1 MKNNYII
8 ALLSLI
14 IQNIAL
20 GQVASIPVN
29 DNPCGAI
36 NIPLNTSPISS
47 SNVNATGTNGVP
59 NPSCGFYSPSDVWFY
74 IDMPEIGF
82 YIQGPKRIRITASS
96 GTITS
101 GGMAI
106 YMANNCSDSFYESSC
121 NVTSGGLPEILYDN
135 YFGGRLYVR
144 VWSSSPHNSGEIS
157 IKASFLFDSYNEP
170 CNSIDYNPSEYSYGC
185 KYIRFS
191 FGAPNYYNSF
201 PAPECPDPLGLSY
214 FGMREIWFKSYMI
227 DTAVYIERRRL
238 GPYSANL
245 YSSNC
250 EMAVYTGNDCNNLT
264 QYACATQMPTM
275 KLSNLPLGTNIWIRL
290 WVSGFDFVDDG
301 FSYGIC
307 ISRPTFPGT
316 CSNRVNPRS
325 TIDSS
330 AVICRMN
337 FCGTTDSTHTRSTWP
352 GLIDAFSE
360 CGSYIDNNSFVRF
373 VPRFE
378 NFDFKLFIT
387 SSRDSLGMQMMVF
400 SCDTPGL
407 GVVKNHGCY
416 NFMKKNDYPYYI
428 SATGLTPGKVHY
440 MMFDGF
446 GGDVCR
452 YTVFHSYAD
461 LLQNPSL
468 FLFPKD
474 TLTAC
479 GSRYRLNAGYGFQ
492 TYRWSTGDTTS
503 YIDVLNSG
511 WYKCTTSIGGCSG
524 SDSVYVSLVNAD
536 ILQRDTSICLGQALV
551 LRVPLTGS
559 NRIIWSTGQ
568 TTSQINVAPFQTT
581 KYFCTVSNG
590 ISSCTDSV
598 VISVTPYNR
607 NFFPQDTLRACGN
620 SLTLDAGTG
629 NSYSWNTGATTRT
642 INVSNS
648 GRYRC
653 TVTTG
658 NCTALD
664 SVFVS
669 VVRANILNN
678 DTTINAGSSLTLVAD
693 SSSFGTP
700 RPALLWSTGSTA
712 TRTTVTPQT
721 TTTYSLRVT
730 NGSSSCSDSVRVNIV
745 QPNTLTIRAGGA
757 QLCGPLEINATSTL
771 DVPVSVIN
779 FNRIVAFQGT
789 VKWDSTVL
797 RYQSISFTS
806 PTVGFTSGNFSNPAA
821 NLLLYT
827 WFDGNA
833 VGQTLPDSGT
843 LFTIRFTSAPG
854 AWNRSTTI
862 QFIGSPNV
870 LEAIQAPT
878 TSMNIVP
885 LSGTVRIGA
894 RPVYDTLRLSGCGT
908 VIYNGTTYANS
919 TSVNT
924 ILRTASG
931 CDSIYR
937 TAQITVTP
945 LPVVN
950 APVSNSPVLIG
961 DTLRFTVNG
970 QNLTGGTF
978 SWTGPN
984 GFSSALQNPTLV
996 ASAASSGQYRL
1007 IYSSTCRRD
1016 TQNVSVTVNAGI
1028 SGRIVS
1034 PLNQPVSR
1042 VNLLR
1047 NNVPALV
1054 NGSYSIAASPTT
1066 PLVLKAAKNND
1077 VSKVNGVSVLDIVL
1091 IQNHI
1096 LQRTLL
1102 NSPYKIIA
1110 ADVNRSG
1117 TLTAFDLLYIKRLI
1131 LGIDTT
1137 FPGNTLWAFADSN
1150 YTFPNPANPFPYK
1163 DSFSYTSANLQS
1175 NRTNQTFIGMK
1186 LGDVN
1191 YDWNYLQ
1198 LRPVPAEDVTFYHD
1212 DVQPEGNTIRI
1223 PVKVKNLKDLLG
1235 MQFTLKYNSAVLRFS
1250 AIENNRL
1257 NLKYGNTRS
1266 GEGLLSFIWSD
1277 ERNLPASLSDYA
1289 VLMELVFEKTGEFSS
1304 EDIQLVNTIA
1314 PIEAWDKNYRKHNI
1328 IKGRGSIF
1336 NSTKPGTPG
1345 WTVSPNPSTG
1355 NVVVSLTLQKAQSVE
1370 LFLSSADGRVL
1381 KSWKQSFAAGIT
1393 AWPLDL
1399 KSGGYLPAGMY
1410 WLKMP
1415 EVDGVVRKIVVE

>member
-1 MKNNYII
+1 
-8 ALLSLI
+8 
-14 IQNIAL
+14 
-20 GQVASIPVN
+20 
-29 DNPCGAI
+29 
-36 NIPLNTSPISS
+36 
-47 SNVNATGTNGVP
+47 
-59 NPSCGFYSPSDVWFY
+59 
-74 IDMPEIGF
+74 
-82 YIQGPKRIRITASS
+82 
-96 GTITS
+96 
-101 GGMAI
+101 
-106 YMANNCSDSFYESSC
+106 
-121 NVTSGGLPEILYDN
+121 
-135 YFGGRLYVR
+135 
-144 VWSSSPHNSGEIS
+144 
-157 IKASFLFDSYNEP
+157 
-170 CNSIDYNPSEYSYGC
+170 
-185 KYIRFS
+185 
-191 FGAPNYYNSF
+191 
-201 PAPECPDPLGLSY
+201 
-214 FGMREIWFKSYMI
+214 
-227 DTAVYIERRRL
+227 
-238 GPYSANL
+238 
-245 YSSNC
+245 
-250 EMAVYTGNDCNNLT
+250 
-264 QYACATQMPTM
+264 
-275 KLSNLPLGTNIWIRL
+275 
-290 WVSGFDFVDDG
+290 
-301 FSYGIC
+301 
-307 ISRPTFPGT
+307 
-316 CSNRVNPRS
+316 
-325 TIDSS
+325 
-330 AVICRMN
+330 
-337 FCGTTDSTHTRSTWP
+337 
-352 GLIDAFSE
+352 
-360 CGSYIDNNSFVRF
+360 
-373 VPRFE
+373 
-378 NFDFKLFIT
+378 
-387 SSRDSLGMQMMVF
+387 
-400 SCDTPGL
+400 
-407 GVVKNHGCY
+407 
-416 NFMKKNDYPYYI
+416 
-428 SATGLTPGKVHY
+428 
-440 MMFDGF
+440 
-446 GGDVCR
+446 
-452 YTVFHSYAD
+452 
-461 LLQNPSL
+461 
-468 FLFPKD
+468 
-474 TLTAC
+474 
-479 GSRYRLNAGYGFQ
+479 
-492 TYRWSTGDTTS
+492 
-503 YIDVLNSG
+503 
-511 WYKCTTSIGGCSG
+511 
-524 SDSVYVSLVNAD
+524 
-536 ILQRDTSICLGQALV
+536 
-551 LRVPLTGS
+551 
-559 NRIIWSTGQ
+559 
-568 TTSQINVAPFQTT
+568 
-581 KYFCTVSNG
+581 
-590 ISSCTDSV
+590 
-598 VISVTPYNR
+598 
-607 NFFPQDTLRACGN
+607 
-620 SLTLDAGTG
+620 
-629 NSYSWNTGATTRT
+629 
-642 INVSNS
+642 
-648 GRYRC
+648 
-653 TVTTG
+653 
-658 NCTALD
+658 
-664 SVFVS
+664 
-669 VVRANILNN
+669 
-678 DTTINAGSSLTLVAD
+678 
-693 SSSFGTP
+693 
-700 RPALLWSTGSTA
+700 
-712 TRTTVTPQT
+712 
-721 TTTYSLRVT
+721 
-730 NGSSSCSDSVRVNIV
+730 
-745 QPNTLTIRAGGA
+745 
-757 QLCGPLEINATSTL
+757 LEINATSTL

-1277 ERNLPASLSDYA
+1277 ERNLPASLSDDA
-1289 VLMELVFEKTGEFSS
+1289 VLMEMVFEKTGEFSK
-1304 EDIQLVNTIA
+1304 EAIQLVNTIA
-1314 PIEAWDKNYRKHNI
+1314 TVEAWDKNYRKHNI
-1328 IKGRGSIF
+1328 VKGRGSIL
-1336 NSTKPGTPG
+1336 NGIKPGAPG
-1345 WTVSPNPSTG
+1345 WTVSPNPTTG
-1355 NVVVSLTLQKAQSVE
+1355 QVIVNLTLQNAQSVE
-1370 LFLSSADGRVL
+1370 LYLITSDGRIL
-1381 KSWKQSFAAGIT
+1381 KTWKQNFNAGT
-1393 AWPLDL
+1393 SAWSLDL
-1399 KSGGYLPAGMY
+1399 RKGGYLPAGMY

-1415 EVDGVVRKIVVE
+1415 GVDGVVRKIVVE